1 VSKAQGSG
9 FDGPSSAVKCLVG
22 ANLVS
27 LKTAATVVVIA
38 LSLPPIAPAT
48 TITMF
53 GGEWTCG
60 VWLTARANHQSQFL
74 EGWVAGYL
82 SGVNVGYGA
91 VGFRDALATTDALS
105 AYIWV
110 DTWCRAHPL
119 DNVLKA
125 ANSLAEEVSK
135 RAGKVDTKK

>member
-1 VSKAQGSG
+1 MAH
-9 FDGPSSAVKCLVG
+9 SSCK
-22 ANLVS
+22 
-27 LKTAATVVVIA
+27 
-38 LSLPPIAPAT
+38 P
-48 TITMF
+48 
-53 GGEWTCG
+53 
-60 VWLTARANHQSQFL
+60 QSQFL